1 MEGIDKADDF
11 LLASGLAGQFDGSLI
26 GLCPTIAEKGQVII
40 GPNQFYSHFFLEAA
54 LIEVGTVPDSIHLL
68 GQGSL
73 DLRMKAQIGHPN
85 SR

>member
-26 GLCPTIAEKGQVII
+26 GLCPTIAEKGQII
-40 GPNQFYSHFFLEAA
+40 IASNQLFSHFLLQAT
-54 LIEVGTVPDSIHLL
+54 LIKVGTVPDSIHLL

-73 DLRMKAQIGHPN
+73 DLGMKT
-85 SR
+85 